1 MLPAP
6 LPPVRRVV
14 TANKPDGRSYIQEEH
29 SSLVEMT
36 PPGRP
41 GYRNVNVWRTVGT
54 PTAIDAADTIQEHSG
69 AQPPADGTIL
79 RVIDF
84 PPISNDPEERRR
96 QASASL
102 QTLFKDCV
110 HDASHPNPGMHIT
123 RSVDYAIVLSGTIT
137 AVMDDGETDLHP
149 GDILIQRGT
158 NHAWENR
165 TDDIARVAFVLID
178 GR

>member
-1 MLPAP
+1 MLPPP

-14 TANKPDGRSYIQEEH
+14 TENGPDGLSRLREDRSD
-29 SSLVEMT
+29 LPEMR

-41 GYRNVNVWRTVGT
+41 GYRNVNLWRTLDM
-54 PTAIDAADTIQEHSG
+54 PTRIDADDSIAEHEG
-69 AQPPADGTIL
+69 AQPPPGGTIL

-84 PPISNDPEERRR
+84 PPTPSDPEERRR

-110 HDASHPNPGMHIT
+110 HDAGHRNPGMHVT
-123 RSVDYAIVLSGTIT
+123 RSIDYAIVLSGTIT
-137 AVMDDGETDLHP
+137 AVMEEGVTDLRQ

-165 TDDIARVAFVLID
+165 TDAIARVAFVLVD
-178 GR
+178 GK